1 VHQGNRDGI
10 KGRYLINAVDEV
22 AQFQVVCAV
31 ARNKEVFLL
40 PVMEAMMVA
49 FPFVMRGLHLDNGS
63 EYINHQVA
71 PLLEKLRIEQTKSRS
86 RQTNDNALAESMN
99 ASTV

>member
-63 EYINHQVA
+63 EYIRWPHCWRSSGSNKLSHA
-71 PLLEKLRIEQTKSRS
+71 PDRPTTTHWR
-86 RQTNDNALAESMN
+86 RA
-99 ASTV
+99 